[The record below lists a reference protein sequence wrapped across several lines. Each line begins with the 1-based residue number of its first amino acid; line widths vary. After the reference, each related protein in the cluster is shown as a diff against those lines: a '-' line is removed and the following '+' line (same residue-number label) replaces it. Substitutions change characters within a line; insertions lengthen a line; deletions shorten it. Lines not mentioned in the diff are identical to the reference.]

1 MTTALRTAFRTAV
14 LTAAVSVL
22 SACGDSD
29 PSSPDVLSVVLTAPK
44 QTIAVGEPVQLTAIA
59 RGVDG
64 LPVPVTITYTS
75 SATSVATVNAQGR
88 VLGVALGSA
97 TVTASAGLVSSQPVS
112 FTVTTGSVAAV
123 FTMQAN
129 TFTPAQATIRA
140 GQSVLYDFPADPH
153 NVIFQQRTGK
163 PADIPATSRQAI
175 TRTFATAGTFPF
187 DCTLHPGMSGTVI
200 VNP

>member
-1 MTTALRTAFRTAV
+1 MRTAF
-14 LTAAVSVL
+14 LIAAACVV
-22 SACGDSD
+22 SACGGDNG
-29 PSSPDVLSVVLTAPK
+29 SSPDILTVTLTAPK
-44 QTIAVGEPVQLTAIA
+44 QTIAVGEPVQLTATA
-59 RGVDG
+59 KDANGNT
-64 LPVPVTITYTS
+64 VPNASLSYAS
-75 SATSVATVNAQGR
+75 SASGIATVNASGR
-88 VLGVALGSA
+88 VLGVSQGSA
-97 TVTASAGLVSSQPVS
+97 NITASAGVASSTPLT

-129 TFTPAQATIRA
+129 TFTPAQATIRV
-140 GQSVLYDFPADPH
+140 GQSVLFDFPADIH

-163 PADIPATSRQAI
+163 PADIAATSSQAI